1 MIFSIPGP
9 DGPVGEDAVIERHIL
24 AIAAGDIEAAGLLY
38 AKTKTAVYSFAL
50 SILKNPADAEDITQD
65 VYIRICDFAQ
75 SYKPKGRPLP
85 WVLSITRNLS
95 LMKLRKAGR
104 EGAVSDEELE
114 RICVGDAVTHD
125 DRIVLTA
132 ALKGLSDEELQIIT
146 LHAVSGF
153 KHREIANLLEL
164 PLPTV
169 LSKYHRALKKLKL
182 QLEGGDMN

>member
-1 MIFSIPGP
+1 MLFSNPEP
-9 DGPVGEDAVIERHIL
+9 ENTARETANIEQCIL
-24 AIAAGDIEAAGLLY
+24 RIAAGDIDAVGILY
-38 AKTKTAVYSFAL
+38 KETKTAVYSFAL
-50 SILKNPADAEDITQD
+50 SILRNAPDAEDVTQD

-95 LMKLRKAGR
+95 LMKLRKAKR
-104 EGAVSDEELE
+104 EDTVSDEELE
-114 RICVGDAVTHD
+114 RVCESDAVTQD

-132 ALKGLSDEELQIIT
+132 ALQGLADEELQIIT

-153 KHREIANLLEL
+153 KHREIADLLEM

-169 LSKYHRALKKLKL
+169 LSKYNRALKKLRL
-182 QLEGGDMN
+182 QLEGGDMK